1 MDAKASSRIHFRS
14 TFIHQSAIV
23 RIALQASLH
32 CAPMAPR
39 LRSALA
45 KSLLRPLDSSAVFYC
60 PSCAIWR
67 RTLSTR
73 AHTSR
78 SIDKP
83 DTSRR
88 VTRAQITI
96 SASTPRTFTT
106 SSIITA
112 KSVPPRFKELHAA
125 LEGVKDAALEQ
136 VNLSRLQFALR
147 GLESETPLI
156 RVAALVLPP
165 QSKHGTDFSSIW
177 TLVLGLN
184 DATSARKFVRL
195 LLADPLTPR
204 EGWEDILDSYD
215 ADSSRGLLIRYGEI
229 SQSIPNDLLPT
240 ISVPSPILSKG
251 NLEIL
256 VSTLGSEPDHHAA
269 TLHADTFLVPTVT
282 IQTSHSGRHN
292 VVRYPVHR
300 TIVCGRGVDGLLSY
314 STMIGRA
321 DLKNEASSV
330 RGAIELAVAD
340 QKSTNER
347 LSLVDVDRAST
358 ALDKFRESVHNAS
371 DYERG
376 WNGSG
381 VQPLIDWLATFS
393 EAPTGNALNPALV
406 PLVESLI
413 DAADASVVARD
424 AKALHDQTTGVTPEE
439 TRSNLDWAVTSW
451 AERAHSEL
459 RSSLDAG
466 LASPRWRGLAWWKL
480 FWRVDDVSMI
490 TSEILQRKFL
500 RQAEQEV
507 IWTVGKYQQAGLLE
521 EHASSNI
528 DSAKDSA
535 MPPWP
540 TQIPDLRTKL
550 LTSTVPSL
558 QALAQTL
565 VLFSVSTTTLTS
577 ALSALTYV
585 AIPSAGVYE
594 SCTLAAVGLIYS
606 LRRQQ
611 KRWDV
616 ARDFWEEE
624 VREEGRTSLLET
636 EVALRDIVRNGGKTM
651 EEVSDTHARKSV
663 ARARQALEEVK
674 A

>member
-1 MDAKASSRIHFRS
+1 
-14 TFIHQSAIV
+14 
-23 RIALQASLH
+23 
-32 CAPMAPR
+32 MAPR

-45 KSLLRPLDSSAVFYC
+45 KSLSRPLDNSAVFYC

-73 AHTSR
+73 ANTSR
-78 SIDKP
+78 RIDLP
-83 DTSRR
+83 VTSRR
-88 VTRAQITI
+88 VARAQSTITA
-96 SASTPRTFTT
+96 SAPRTFTT
-106 SSIITA
+106 TSIITA

-147 GLESETPLI
+147 GLESETPL
-156 RVAALVLPP
+156 
-165 QSKHGTDFSSIW
+165 
-177 TLVLGLN
+177 
-184 DATSARKFVRL
+184 VRI
-195 LLADPLTPR
+195 A
-204 EGWEDILDSYD
+204 
-215 ADSSRGLLIRYGEI
+215 
-229 SQSIPNDLLPT
+229 
-240 ISVPSPILSKG
+240 VPSPILKKG

-269 TLHADTFLVPTVT
+269 TFHADTFLVPTVT
-282 IQTSHSGRHN
+282 IQTSHSGRYN
-292 VVRYPVHR
+292 VIRYPVHH

-314 STMIGRA
+314 STMIGRSN
-321 DLKNEASSV
+321 LKNEATSV

-340 QKSTNER
+340 QKSTHER

-393 EAPTGNALNPALV
+393 EASTGNGLNPALV

-413 DAADASVVARD
+413 DAADASVIVRD
-424 AKALHDQTTGVTPEE
+424 AKALHDQTAGVAPEE
-439 TRSNLDWAVTSW
+439 IRSNLTRGVTTW

-459 RSSLDAG
+459 RSSLEAG

-490 TSEILQRKFL
+490 TSEILERKFL
-500 RQAEQEV
+500 RRAEKEV
-507 IWTVGKYQQAGLLE
+507 IWTVGKYQQAGLLKE
-521 EHASSNI
+521 PSSSI
-528 DSAKDSA
+528 PDSTKDSV

-550 LTSTVPSL
+550 LTTTVPSL
-558 QALAQTL
+558 QALAQSL

-585 AIPSAGVYE
+585 ALPSAGVYE

-606 LRRQQ
+606 MRRQQ

-616 ARDFWEEE
+616 ARTFWEAE

-636 EVALRDIVRNGGKTM
+636 EAALRGIVQGGGRIVNDLS
-651 EEVSDTHARKSV
+651 EPHARNCV
-663 ARARQALEEVK
+663 ARARKALEELK
-674 A
+674 L

>member
-1 MDAKASSRIHFRS
+1 
-14 TFIHQSAIV
+14 
-23 RIALQASLH
+23 
-32 CAPMAPR
+32 MAPR

-45 KSLLRPLDSSAVFYC
+45 KSLSRPLDSSAVFYC

-73 AHTSR
+73 ANTSR
-78 SIDKP
+78 SIEAN
-83 DTSRR
+83 TSRR
-88 VTRAQITI
+88 IARPQNTIT
-96 SASTPRTFTT
+96 ASDSRTFTT

-147 GLESETPLI
+147 GLESETPLV
-156 RVAALVLPP
+156 RVADLPP
-165 QSKHGTDFSSIW
+165 QRTYGTDFFSIW
-177 TLVLGLN
+177 TPVLGLN
-184 DATSARKFVRL
+184 DAISARKLVRL
-195 LLADPLTPR
+195 LLADPLLPR

-240 ISVPSPILSKG
+240 ISVPSPILRKG

-256 VSTLGSEPDHHAA
+256 VSTLGSEPDNHAA
-269 TLHADTFLVPTVT
+269 TFHADTFLVPTVT

-292 VVRYPVHR
+292 FVRYPVHR
-300 TIVCGRGVDGLLSY
+300 TLVCGRGVDGLLSY
-314 STMIGRA
+314 STMIGRS

-347 LSLVDVDRAST
+347 LSLVDIDRAST

-381 VQPLIDWLATFS
+381 VQPLIDWFATFS
-393 EAPTGNALNPALV
+393 EASSGNALNPALV

-413 DAADASVVARD
+413 DTADASVIARD
-424 AKALHDQTTGVTPEE
+424 AKALNDQTAGVTPEE
-439 TRSNLDWAVTSW
+439 TRSTLDRAVTSW

-490 TSEILQRKFL
+490 TSEILERKFL
-500 RQAEQEV
+500 RRAEKEV

-521 EHASSNI
+521 EASSSSP
-528 DSAKDSA
+528 DPAKDSA

-550 LTSTVPSL
+550 LTATVPSL
-558 QALAQTL
+558 QALAQSL

-594 SCTLAAVGLIYS
+594 SCTLGAVGLIYS
-606 LRRQQ
+606 MRRQQ
-611 KRWDV
+611 KRWDA
-616 ARDFWEEE
+616 ARTFWEEE
-624 VREEGRTSLLET
+624 VREEGRTSLIET
-636 EVALRDIVRNGGKTM
+636 EAALRGIVRDGGKTM
-651 EEVSDTHARKSV
+651 EDLSDTRARKCV
-663 ARARQALEEVK
+663 ARARKALEDVK
-674 A
+674 V

>member
-1 MDAKASSRIHFRS
+1 
-14 TFIHQSAIV
+14 
-23 RIALQASLH
+23 
-32 CAPMAPR
+32 MAPR

-45 KSLLRPLDSSAVFYC
+45 KSLSRPLDISSVFYC

-67 RTLSTR
+67 RTLSLR
-73 AHTSR
+73 ANTSR
-78 SIDKP
+78 SLDTP
-83 DTSRR
+83 HTSRR
-88 VTRAQITI
+88 VARAQNTITA
-96 SASTPRTFTT
+96 SAPRIFSTSTV
-106 SSIITA
+106 ITA

-125 LEGVKDAALEQ
+125 LEEVKDAALEQ

-156 RVAALVLPP
+156 RVA
-165 QSKHGTDFSSIW
+165 
-177 TLVLGLN
+177 VLGLN
-184 DATSARKFVRL
+184 DATSARKLVRL
-195 LLADPLTPR
+195 LLADPLSPR
-204 EGWEDILDSYD
+204 ENWEDILDSYD

-240 ISVPSPILSKG
+240 ISVPSPILREG

-256 VSTLGSEPDHHAA
+256 VSTLGVEPDHAA
-269 TLHADTFLVPTVT
+269 TFHADTFLVPTVT

-314 STMIGRA
+314 STMVGHS

-340 QKSTNER
+340 QKSTNEQV
-347 LSLVDVDRAST
+347 SLVDVNRAST
-358 ALDKFRESVHNAS
+358 ALDKFRESVDNAT

-381 VQPLIDWLATFS
+381 VQPLIDWLVTSS
-393 EAPTGNALNPALV
+393 EASTGDALNPALV

-413 DAADASVVARD
+413 DAADASVIARD
-424 AKALHDQTTGVTPEE
+424 AKALLDQTAGVAPEE
-439 TRSNLDWAVTSW
+439 VRSNLDRAVTSW

-459 RSSLDAG
+459 RSSLEAG

-480 FWRVDDVSMI
+480 FWRVDDVGMV
-490 TSEILQRKFL
+490 TSEILERKFL
-500 RQAEQEV
+500 RQAEKEV

-521 EHASSNI
+521 EPSASSP
-528 DSAKDSA
+528 DSATDSV

-550 LTSTVPSL
+550 LTTTVPSL
-558 QALAQTL
+558 QALAQSL

-606 LRRQQ
+606 MRRQQ
-611 KRWDV
+611 KRWDK
-616 ARDFWEEE
+616 ARDFWEDE
-624 VREEGRTSLLET
+624 VREEGRTSLLDT
-636 EVALRDIVRNGGKTM
+636 EAALRGIVRDGGKTV
-651 EEVSDTHARKSV
+651 EEFSDHRARKSV
-663 ARARQALEEVK
+663 ARARKALEEVK
-674 A
+674 L

>member
-1 MDAKASSRIHFRS
+1 MTS
-14 TFIHQSAIV
+14 TD
-23 RIALQASLH
+23 L
-32 CAPMAPR
+32 
-39 LRSALA
+39 
-45 KSLLRPLDSSAVFYC
+45 
-60 PSCAIWR
+60 
-67 RTLSTR
+67 
-73 AHTSR
+73 
-78 SIDKP
+78 
-83 DTSRR
+83 
-88 VTRAQITI
+88 
-96 SASTPRTFTT
+96 
-106 SSIITA
+106 
-112 KSVPPRFKELHAA
+112 
-125 LEGVKDAALEQ
+125 KDLC
-136 VNLSRLQFALR
+136 
-147 GLESETPLI
+147 
-156 RVAALVLPP
+156 
-165 QSKHGTDFSSIW
+165 
-177 TLVLGLN
+177 
-184 DATSARKFVRL
+184 
-195 LLADPLTPR
+195 
-204 EGWEDILDSYD
+204 Y
-215 ADSSRGLLIRYGEI
+215 RYGEI

-240 ISVPSPILSKG
+240 ISVPSPILRNG

-256 VSTLGSEPDHHAA
+256 VSTLGSEPDNHTA
-269 TLHADTFLVPTVT
+269 TFHADTFLVPTVT

-314 STMIGRA
+314 STMIGRS
-321 DLKNEASSV
+321 DLKNEAASV

-358 ALDKFRESVHNAS
+358 ALDKFRESVDNAS

-381 VQPLIDWLATFS
+381 VQPLIDWLSTFS
-393 EAPTGNALNPALV
+393 ETSTGNALNPALV

-413 DAADASVVARD
+413 DAADASVIVRD
-424 AKALHDQTTGVTPEE
+424 AKALHDQTAGVAPAE
-439 TRSNLDWAVTSW
+439 TRSNLDRAVTTW

-490 TSEILQRKFL
+490 TSEILERKFL
-500 RQAEQEV
+500 RRAEKEV

-521 EHASSNI
+521 EPTSSI
-528 DSAKDSA
+528 PDSAKDSV

-558 QALAQTL
+558 QALAQSL

-594 SCTLAAVGLIYS
+594 SCTLGAVGLIYS
-606 LRRQQ
+606 MRRQQ

-616 ARDFWEEE
+616 ARTFWEEE

-636 EVALRDIVRNGGKTM
+636 EAALRGIVRDGGKTVQDQS
-651 EEVSDTHARKSV
+651 ESRARKSV
-663 ARARQALEEVK
+663 ARARKALEEVK
-674 A
+674 V

>member
-1 MDAKASSRIHFRS
+1 MPSPVPASTSAQPSSS
-14 TFIHQSAIV
+14 TKCHCDNYT
-23 RIALQASLH
+23 LQPSLYRAS
-32 CAPMAPR
+32 MAPR
-39 LRSALA
+39 LRSALT
-45 KSLLRPLDSSAVFYC
+45 KSLSRPLDSSAVFYC

-73 AHTSR
+73 ANINR
-78 SIDKP
+78 SIEKP
-83 DTSRR
+83 DTSRQ
-88 VTRAQITI
+88 VTRAQNIITA
-96 SASTPRTFTT
+96 SASRTFTT

-125 LEGVKDAALEQ
+125 LEEVKDAALEQ

-156 RVAALVLPP
+156 RVA
-165 QSKHGTDFSSIW
+165 
-177 TLVLGLN
+177 VLGLN
-184 DATSARKFVRL
+184 DATSARKLVRL
-195 LLADPLTPR
+195 LFADPLAPR
-204 EGWEDILDSYD
+204 EGWEDILESYD

-240 ISVPSPILSKG
+240 ISVPSPILRDG

-256 VSTLGSEPDHHAA
+256 VSTLGSEPDNHTA
-269 TLHADTFLVPTVT
+269 TFHADTFLVPTVT

-292 VVRYPVHR
+292 VVRYPVHH

-314 STMIGRA
+314 STMIGRS

-381 VQPLIDWLATFS
+381 VQPLIDWLSTFS
-393 EAPTGNALNPALV
+393 ETSTGNALNPALV

-413 DAADASVVARD
+413 DAADASVTVRD
-424 AKALHDQTTGVTPEE
+424 AKALHDQTAGVAPAEI
-439 TRSNLDWAVTSW
+439 RSNLDRAVTTW

-490 TSEILQRKFL
+490 TSEILERKFL
-500 RQAEQEV
+500 RRAEKEV

-521 EHASSNI
+521 EPTPSI
-528 DSAKDSA
+528 PDSAKDSV

-540 TQIPDLRTKL
+540 TQIPDLRTRL

-558 QALAQTL
+558 QALAQSL

-594 SCTLAAVGLIYS
+594 SCTLGAVGLIYS
-606 LRRQQ
+606 MRRQQ

-616 ARDFWEEE
+616 ARTFWEEE

-636 EVALRDIVRNGGKTM
+636 EAALRGIVRDGGKTVQDLS
-651 EEVSDTHARKSV
+651 ESRARKSV

>member
-1 MDAKASSRIHFRS
+1 
-14 TFIHQSAIV
+14 
-23 RIALQASLH
+23 
-32 CAPMAPR
+32 MAPR

-45 KSLLRPLDSSAVFYC
+45 KSLSRPLDNSAVFYC

-73 AHTSR
+73 ANTSR
-78 SIDKP
+78 RIDLP
-83 DTSRR
+83 VTSRR
-88 VTRAQITI
+88 VARAQSTITA
-96 SASTPRTFTT
+96 SAPRTFTT
-106 SSIITA
+106 TSIITA

-147 GLESETPLI
+147 GLESETPLVRI
-156 RVAALVLPP
+156 A
-165 QSKHGTDFSSIW
+165 
-177 TLVLGLN
+177 VLGLK
-184 DATSARKFVRL
+184 DATSARKLVRL
-195 LLADPLTPR
+195 LLADPLAPR
-204 EGWEDILDSYD
+204 EGWEDLLDSYD
-215 ADSSRGLLIRYGEI
+215 ADSSRGLLIRHGEI

-240 ISVPSPILSKG
+240 ISVPSPILKKG

-269 TLHADTFLVPTVT
+269 TFHADTFLVPTVT
-282 IQTSHSGRHN
+282 IQTSHSGRYN
-292 VVRYPVHR
+292 VIRYPVHH

-314 STMIGRA
+314 STMIGRSN
-321 DLKNEASSV
+321 LKNEATSV

-340 QKSTNER
+340 QKSTHER

-393 EAPTGNALNPALV
+393 EASTGNGLNPALV

-413 DAADASVVARD
+413 DAADASVIVRD
-424 AKALHDQTTGVTPEE
+424 AKALHDQTAGVAPEE
-439 TRSNLDWAVTSW
+439 IRSNLTRGVTTW

-459 RSSLDAG
+459 RSSLEAG

-490 TSEILQRKFL
+490 TSEILERKFL
-500 RQAEQEV
+500 RRAEKEV
-507 IWTVGKYQQAGLLE
+507 IWTVGKYQQAGLLKE
-521 EHASSNI
+521 PSSSI
-528 DSAKDSA
+528 PDSTKDSV

-550 LTSTVPSL
+550 LTTTVPSL
-558 QALAQTL
+558 QALAQSL

-585 AIPSAGVYE
+585 ALPSAGVYE

-606 LRRQQ
+606 MRRQQ

-616 ARDFWEEE
+616 ARTFWEAE

-636 EVALRDIVRNGGKTM
+636 EAALRGIVQGGGRIVNDLS
-651 EEVSDTHARKSV
+651 EPHARNCV
-663 ARARQALEEVK
+663 ARARKALEELK
-674 A
+674 L

>member
-1 MDAKASSRIHFRS
+1 MPSPVPAFTSAQPSSS
-14 TFIHQSAIV
+14 TESAIAITTPSTTSL
-23 RIALQASLH
+23 RRAS
-32 CAPMAPR
+32 MAPR

-45 KSLLRPLDSSAVFYC
+45 KSLSRPLDSSAVFYC

-73 AHTSR
+73 ANTSR
-78 SIDKP
+78 SIEKP

-88 VTRAQITI
+88 VARAQNTITG
-96 SASTPRTFTT
+96 SAPRTFTT
-106 SSIITA
+106 SSVITA

-156 RVAALVLPP
+156 RVA
-165 QSKHGTDFSSIW
+165 
-177 TLVLGLN
+177 VLGLN
-184 DATSARKFVRL
+184 DAASARKLVRL
-195 LLADPLTPR
+195 LLADQLSPR
-204 EGWEDILDSYD
+204 ETWEDILDSYD

-240 ISVPSPILSKG
+240 ISVPSPILRKG

-256 VSTLGSEPDHHAA
+256 VSTLGSEPDSHAP

-314 STMIGRA
+314 STMIGRS

-347 LSLVDVDRAST
+347 VSLVDVDRAST

-381 VQPLIDWLATFS
+381 VQPLIDWLATS
-393 EAPTGNALNPALV
+393 TEATTGNALNPALV

-413 DAADASVVARD
+413 DAADASVIIRD
-424 AKALHDQTTGVTPEE
+424 AKALRDQTVGVAPGEV
-439 TRSNLDWAVTSW
+439 RSDLDRAVTGW

-459 RSSLDAG
+459 RSALEEG
-466 LASPRWRGLAWWKL
+466 LASPRWRRLAWWKL

-490 TSEILQRKFL
+490 TSEILEKKFL
-500 RQAEQEV
+500 RRAEQEV

-521 EHASSNI
+521 EPSSSSP
-528 DSAKDSA
+528 DSTKDSA

-558 QALAQTL
+558 QARAQSL

-616 ARDFWEEE
+616 ARTFWEEE
-624 VREEGRTSLLET
+624 VREEGRTSLLDT
-636 EVALRDIVRNGGKTM
+636 ESALRGIVRDGGKVV
-651 EEVSDTHARKSV
+651 EDVSESRARECV
-663 ARARQALEEVK
+663 ARARKAFEEVK
-674 A
+674 V

>member
-1 MDAKASSRIHFRS
+1 MTS
-14 TFIHQSAIV
+14 TD
-23 RIALQASLH
+23 LKDL
-32 CAPMAPR
+32 
-39 LRSALA
+39 
-45 KSLLRPLDSSAVFYC
+45 FY
-60 PSCAIWR
+60 
-67 RTLSTR
+67 
-73 AHTSR
+73 
-78 SIDKP
+78 
-83 DTSRR
+83 
-88 VTRAQITI
+88 
-96 SASTPRTFTT
+96 
-106 SSIITA
+106 
-112 KSVPPRFKELHAA
+112 
-125 LEGVKDAALEQ
+125 
-136 VNLSRLQFALR
+136 
-147 GLESETPLI
+147 
-156 RVAALVLPP
+156 
-165 QSKHGTDFSSIW
+165 
-177 TLVLGLN
+177 
-184 DATSARKFVRL
+184 
-195 LLADPLTPR
+195 
-204 EGWEDILDSYD
+204 
-215 ADSSRGLLIRYGEI
+215 RYGEI

-240 ISVPSPILSKG
+240 ISVPSPILRKG

-256 VSTLGSEPDHHAA
+256 VSTLGSEPDNHTA
-269 TLHADTFLVPTVT
+269 TFHADTFLVPTVT

-314 STMIGRA
+314 STMIGRS

-393 EAPTGNALNPALV
+393 ETTTGNALNPALV

-413 DAADASVVARD
+413 DAADASVIIRD
-424 AKALHDQTTGVTPEE
+424 AKALHDQTAGVAPAE
-439 TRSNLDWAVTSW
+439 TRSNLDRAVTTW

-490 TSEILQRKFL
+490 TSEILERKFL
-500 RQAEQEV
+500 RRAEKEV

-521 EHASSNI
+521 EPTSSI
-528 DSAKDSA
+528 PHSAKDSV
-535 MPPWP
+535 MSPWP

-558 QALAQTL
+558 QALAQSL

-585 AIPSAGVYE
+585 AIPAAGVYE

-606 LRRQQ
+606 MRRQQ

-616 ARDFWEEE
+616 ARTFWEEE

-636 EVALRDIVRNGGKTM
+636 EAALRGIVRDGGKTV
-651 EEVSDTHARKSV
+651 EDLSESRARKSV
-663 ARARQALEEVK
+663 ARARKALEEVK
-674 A
+674 V